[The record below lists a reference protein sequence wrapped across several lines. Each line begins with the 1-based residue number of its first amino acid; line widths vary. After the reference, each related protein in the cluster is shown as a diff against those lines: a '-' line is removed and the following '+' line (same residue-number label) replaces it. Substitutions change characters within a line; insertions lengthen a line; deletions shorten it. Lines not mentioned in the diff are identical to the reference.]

1 MLNMSQVNDIKDL
14 AREGKRIGE
23 ISKKLKVDPKTIRK
37 YLNKTDFSPTATAPK
52 KKGSVLDPY
61 KETIDSWLESDLN
74 RWHKQRHTAQRV
86 HNRLQEQYPDY
97 TCSYPT
103 VARYVRTK
111 NIELQKTK
119 HFQELVW
126 HPGEAQ
132 VDFGEA
138 DFEEKSDIVRNKY
151 LTVSFPH
158 SNDSLTQVFGG
169 ETAECVCQGLK
180 DIFNYIGGVPSL
192 LIFDNATGVGRRVG
206 EQIREAKLFASFRAH
221 YDFSIKFCNPNSGHE
236 KGHVENK
243 INYTRHNLFVPP
255 LAYDDIEQFNREL
268 LDKHKQK
275 AKERHYK
282 KQVSIHELFEEDRK
296 ALRPLPTANF
306 DVCRYETVR
315 ADGYGKICIDDRH
328 HYSTCPEYGK
338 SQVLVGIRAHVID
351 VLTPGYELLV
361 RHTRRYGMKR
371 TDNLDFTTSLSVLM
385 RNVGAWPNSGVR
397 ETMPPFLRDVLDEQ
411 PRDEL
416 RQSIRTLQQ
425 LSSSYSY
432 EIAIEAM
439 QEGLRL
445 NRNHFCDAAALAAR
459 IHGFGLM
466 TPPERGP
473 DLKIY
478 DSLLQEIEA

>member
-1 MLNMSQVNDIKDL
+1 MERFQRSLRSIPRQYASTSTRRISHQQL
-14 AREGKRIGE
+14 QHLKRRGQ
-23 ISKKLKVDPKTIRK
+23 S
-37 YLNKTDFSPTATAPK
+37 
-52 KKGSVLDPY
+52 LDPY

-138 DFEEKSDIVRNKY
+138 DFVEKSDIVRNKY

-158 SNDSLTQVFGG
+158 SNDSFTQVFGG

-296 ALRPLPTANF
+296 ALRALPTANF

-351 VLTPGYELLV
+351 VLTPSYELLV

-416 RQSIRTLQQ
+416 RQKKHPHIT
-425 LSSSYSY
+425 
-432 EIAIEAM
+432 
-439 QEGLRL
+439 
-445 NRNHFCDAAALAAR
+445 AA
-459 IHGFGLM
+459 
-466 TPPERGP
+466 E
-473 DLKIY
+473 
-478 DSLLQEIEA
+478 Q